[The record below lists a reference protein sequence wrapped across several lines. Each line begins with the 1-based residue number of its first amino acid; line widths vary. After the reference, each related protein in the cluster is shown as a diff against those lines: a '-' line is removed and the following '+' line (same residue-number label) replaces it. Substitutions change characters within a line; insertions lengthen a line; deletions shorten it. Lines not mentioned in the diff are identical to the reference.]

1 MICRVFGPK
10 PGVVIVGF
18 AGALG
23 LPRDAPIYITS
34 RQDSTTHHNGQN
46 SSNPCSDF
54 VTKSK
59 VTSRVIGNSGKIA
72 PIGVEVDVIESREDQ
87 SKGLFFPE
95 AEQANYAG
103 SEAISVLHAGHGDQ
117 QAIDLLE
124 LLFGQPKDR
133 GN

>member
-1 MICRVFGPK
+1 M
-10 PGVVIVGF
+10 
-18 AGALG
+18 
-23 LPRDAPIYITS
+23 
-34 RQDSTTHHNGQN
+34 
-46 SSNPCSDF
+46 
-54 VTKSK
+54 
-59 VTSRVIGNSGKIA
+59 
-72 PIGVEVDVIESREDQ
+72 DVIESREDQ

-103 SEAISVLHAGHGDQ
+103 SEAISELHAVHGDQ